1 MARGLARSAGTLPH
15 IMEDNMNEIVQMIST
30 LGFPIAM
37 ALLLFWKMDKQ
48 DASHQ
53 EEVDKMTQALNQN
66 TLVIQQL
73 VDKLDT

>member
-1 MARGLARSAGTLPH
+1 
-15 IMEDNMNEIVQMIST
+15 MNEIVQIIST

-48 DASHQ
+48 DESHR